1 MSLPRQITADPSPL
15 SPMSSRILSF
25 LTAHNTLT
33 LATIGP
39 KGRPH
44 ACALFYAVG
53 PGPTL
58 YFLSDPAT
66 THAQH
71 IGAGSQIAAAIQ
83 QDGQDWR
90 EIRGLQLHG
99 FAAPCLT
106 ANEKATAHQ
115 IYAARFPFVATASRL
130 AEALARAR
138 YYQIA
143 PSWMRLTDN
152 TLGFGHKEEWQG
164 A

>member
-1 MSLPRQITADPSPL
+1 M
-15 SPMSSRILSF
+15 LSF

-33 LATIGP
+33 LATVGP
-39 KGRPH
+39 EGRPH

-66 THAQH
+66 VHAQH
-71 IGAGSQIAAAIQ
+71 IGEGAQIAAAIQ
-83 QDGQDWR
+83 QDGQAWQ

-106 ANEKATAHQ
+106 ADEKAGAHK

-130 AEALARAR
+130 AEALTRAR
-138 YYQIA
+138 YYKIT
-143 PSWMRLTDN
+143 PSWMRLIDN
-152 TLGFGHKEEWQG
+152 TRGFGHKTEWRG
-164 A
+164 